1 MAFYQQLIDSFFSRK
16 RESLATSD
24 LLAHDEMG
32 KQEAQDAVDVLV
44 KYKSKVHD
52 FTDEIVAFWPLPQK
66 VMTRYHINDVDQL
79 NEWLDDFS

>member
-1 MAFYQQLIDSFFSRK
+1 MAFYQPLFDSFFSHK
-16 RESLATSD
+16 REPLATTD

-32 KQEAQDAVDVLV
+32 KQDAQNAVEILI

-66 VMTRYHINDVDQL
+66 VMARYHINDVDQL
-79 NEWLDDFS
+79 NEWPDNLS